1 MNRKYFLFPAI
12 LELEIPMGFSDTLK
26 PICLSHWTKKQYNR
40 NDRGVIAGWG
50 QHRQGQSWA
59 SKLKEVQAVIFT
71 NPFCREILKYH
82 YNYHWHKLTR
92 YGISLWSDLQH
103 IIHLSF
109 FTDPT
114 CVLEQGT
121 MTPAVNTKR
130 ESLSL
135 RGSSVLR
142 MNQ

>member
-12 LELEIPMGFSDTLK
+12 LELEIPMGFRDTIK

-92 YGISLWSDLQH
+92 YEIVKLRQGSGKEGQGMALKAKALKLKPLPRAWVLFR
-103 IIHLSF
+103 SF
-109 FTDPT
+109 PNQT
-114 CVLEQGT
+114 
-121 MTPAVNTKR
+121 A
-130 ESLSL
+130 
-135 RGSSVLR
+135 SST
-142 MNQ
+142 